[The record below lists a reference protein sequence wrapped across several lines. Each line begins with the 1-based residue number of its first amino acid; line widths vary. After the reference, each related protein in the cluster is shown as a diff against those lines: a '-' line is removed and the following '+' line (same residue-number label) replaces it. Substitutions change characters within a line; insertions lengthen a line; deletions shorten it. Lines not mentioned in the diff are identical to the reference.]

1 VGGSEGVREREWQS
15 LEPINQSTLS
25 DSGRNGASPRDL
37 PGFAQRLHK
46 YGVYTFLV
54 FTPG

>member
-1 VGGSEGVREREWQS
+1 MGEGVREREWQS